1 MYNQKIN
8 NTLHR
13 NKKKYLSS
21 LGMIVTLLILSITTE
36 GLFIVL
42 AIIDSRRVMIPF
54 WIMIIILLFIF
65 YLILAAIFLGYP
77 ELSDNEL
84 IIRNA
89 LHVSYKKRFAYN
101 DIRKVEICHGGFHYP
116 CLRIYSNTF
125 QHPILY
131 GIECMSQDSISG
143 FSADLSEKGV
153 EVIRLLD

>member
-1 MYNQKIN
+1 MKYLTSKFQVVLGTLWLLVICLP
-8 NTLHR
+8 NTL
-13 NKKKYLSS
+13 
-21 LGMIVTLLILSITTE
+21 LLLFGTPVRVMAFTILSISTY
-36 GLFIVL
+36 
-42 AIIDSRRVMIPF
+42 
-54 WIMIIILLFIF
+54 LLFF
-65 YLILAAIFLGYP
+65 ILVAAFWKYP

-89 LHVSYKKRFAYN
+89 LYVSYKKRFAYN

-131 GIECMSQDSISG
+131 GIECMSQDSILG